1 MKNFLNSKSFRLLIA
16 IVVVLIGLL
25 IYTQNS
31 KSNIF
36 SEIISFIS
44 SPLNKTSSSAAD
56 SIHTAIK
63 TDEEKLK
70 EEIERLQA
78 ENQEYRELLTQYY
91 DYKQQAER
99 YKQILNIKEKNT
111 DLTMISASVIS
122 RDPLD
127 LYSGFSIDMGEL
139 DGVSVGDPVI
149 TGDGLVGSVSKV
161 YNTSAYVTTI
171 FSPATHIGANS
182 KDKNETG
189 IIESDIKLSDKG
201 YVKLSYLKTDT
212 QIAAGDIITTTG
224 LSGKFPKN
232 IIVGKVIAVEQ
243 NTVDVSKYAYV
254 EPYMDISELSEV
266 FVVTDFY
273 GKGEI
278 SAELQNSS
286 AAEE

>member
-1 MKNFLNSKSFRLLIA
+1 MKNFLNSKSFRVLIA

-31 KSNIF
+31 KSTIF
-36 SEIISFIS
+36 SEIIAFIS
-44 SPLNKTSSSAAD
+44 SPLQKTSSSAMD
-56 SIHTAIK
+56 SVHTAIE

-70 EEIERLQA
+70 EEVERLRL

-99 YKQILNIKEKNT
+99 YKEILGIKEKNT
-111 DLTMISASVIS
+111 DLTMISASVIAK
-122 RDPLD
+122 DPLD
-127 LYSGFSIDMGEL
+127 LFSGFSIDIGEL

-149 TGDGLVGSVSKV
+149 TGDGLVGTITKV

-171 FSPATHIGANS
+171 FSPSTHIGASS

-189 IIESDIKLSDKG
+189 IIECDIKLSDSG
-201 YVKLSYLKTDT
+201 LVKLSYLKTDT
-212 QIAAGDIITTTG
+212 KIVAGDIITTTG

-232 IIVGKVIAVEQ
+232 IVIGEVVSIKQ
-243 NTVDVSKYAYV
+243 NDIDVSKYAYV
-254 EPYMDISELSEV
+254 KPYMDISELSEV

-278 SAELQNSS
+278 SSNTQSS
-286 AAEE
+286 SQAEE

>member
-1 MKNFLNSKSFRLLIA
+1 MKNFLHSKSFRLLIA

-36 SEIISFIS
+36 SEVISFIS
-44 SPLNKTSSSAAD
+44 SPLHKTSSSASD
-56 SIHTAIK
+56 SVHTAIK
-63 TDEEKLK
+63 TNEEKLK
-70 EEIERLQA
+70 EEVERLRA
-78 ENQEYRELLTQYY
+78 ENQEYRQLLTQYY

-99 YKQILNIKEKNT
+99 YKQILGIKEKNT

-122 RDPLD
+122 KDPLD
-127 LYSGFSIDMGEL
+127 LYSGFSVDMGKL
-139 DGVSVGDPVI
+139 DGVNVGDPVI
-149 TGDGLVGSVSKV
+149 TGDGLVGHVSKV

-171 FSPATHIGANS
+171 FAPTTHIGANS

-189 IIESDIKLSDKG
+189 IIECDIKLADKG
-201 YVKLSYLKTDT
+201 VVKLSYLKTDT
-212 QIAAGDIITTTG
+212 KIAEGDIITTTG

-232 IIVGKVIAVEQ
+232 IIVGKVVSINQ

-266 FVVTDFY
+266 FIVTDFY

-278 SAELQNSS
+278 SSDIQTSS